1 MNAFDADRET
11 TISHALVSLADTLV
25 DEYDTIEL
33 LNRLTRF
40 CVELVPA
47 EAAGILL
54 GDARRELRAVAAS
67 SEAAHMLELLQL
79 QSDEGPCLDC
89 FETAMPV
96 SVPDLDAERSRWP
109 GFVAAVARQ
118 GRYRSVHA
126 LPLRLRGAAIGA
138 LNLFRAEPGALP
150 VADLALAQALADVAT
165 IGILHERAVRRAEVV
180 AEQLQST
187 LNSRITIEQAKGT
200 VAASTG
206 VGMDAA
212 FDRMRLY
219 ARRRG
224 VRLSLIAQAIVERRL
239 DATILPST
247 PADTG
252 RPRT

>member
-11 TISHALVSLADTLV
+11 TISHAFVSLADTLV

-67 SEAAHMLELLQL
+67 SEAVHVLELLQL

-89 FETAMPV
+89 FETATPV
-96 SVPDLDAERSRWP
+96 GVPDIDAERSRWP

-138 LNLFRAEPGALP
+138 LNLFLRAEPGALS

-165 IGILHERAVRRAEVV
+165 IGILPERAVRRAEVV

-200 VAASTG
+200 GGRVDRRQHGCSLRSDAPLCATPRRAS
-206 VGMDAA
+206 
-212 FDRMRLY
+212 
-219 ARRRG
+219 
-224 VRLSLIAQAIVERRL
+224 
-239 DATILPST
+239 
-247 PADTG
+247 
-252 RPRT
+252 RP